1 MSAGSLREQQIH
13 ANDDETSV
21 EFVARNVLTA
31 APHSDS
37 VMVSL
42 VSDMLRGNQDARA
55 AWPSYGMAEDISAA
69 ASAIA
74 CPVLVVAIANDKVEP
89 LERVQNFLTIL
100 DPWKVCCGIS
110 ATFKDGI
117 AVVALA
123 IPDMVY
129 LKDFHVTD
137 IRVYNGT
144 GRDTVA
150 DHVVQLLQSYER
162 DNIATFIGFGIPSAL
177 LEPDII
183 PMVIPAESHHNRGP
197 WESKL
202 ADEHAGRD
210 NASEIGSE
218 FAISRMD
225 FELRKF

>member
-89 LERVQNFLTIL
+89 LERVQ
-100 DPWKVCCGIS
+100 K
-110 ATFKDGI
+110 
-117 AVVALA
+117 
-123 IPDMVY
+123 
-129 LKDFHVTD
+129 
-137 IRVYNGT
+137 
-144 GRDTVA
+144 
-150 DHVVQLLQSYER
+150 
-162 DNIATFIGFGIPSAL
+162 
-177 LEPDII
+177 
-183 PMVIPAESHHNRGP
+183 
-197 WESKL
+197 
-202 ADEHAGRD
+202 
-210 NASEIGSE
+210 
-218 FAISRMD
+218 
-225 FELRKF
+225 